1 MRGLWLRWSW
11 RDLRARWPQVA
22 ATALTLAV
30 GVGGFAGLRSLEQWR
45 VDSARQSF
53 AALRAADLRIDLGEG
68 GYAARGGLLEAIAGL
83 PSSEVAA
90 AQERLVVDSQLAVSR
105 EAVAQTRPIRAADD
119 AKQCRLKT
127 AGVRR
132 PPNQTVDAARECRW
146 SFRRLWVAAIRR
158 HSERA
163 AALPLRLKRSIRR
176 FALIWA
182 KTGSTI
188 HCLCE

>member
-105 EAVAQTRPIRAADD
+105 EAVAQIRRCETSADENGAD
-119 AKQCRLKT
+119 RKRRGL
-127 AGVRR
+127 RR
-132 PPNQTVDAARECRW
+132 PPNQAVAVARECRW
-146 SFRRLWVAAIRR
+146 SFRRL
-158 HSERA
+158 
-163 AALPLRLKRSIRR
+163 
-176 FALIWA
+176 
-182 KTGSTI
+182 
-188 HCLCE
+188 